1 MIKIRLN
8 NRLQKRLFESVDSQ
22 KDEILRKWGYDPKKK
37 IETKVD
43 VNPVSMSAFLGICEQ
58 PDGMSSPQPKHQ
70 LAFGKL
76 YEAGTVY
83 PLKKWKYT
91 LFQLLGV
98 KSQFAAWR
106 PIVKYLTNI
115 SDIFFTW
122 NDNIDTMATDGA
134 SIAMNPVFF
143 QGLLDI
149 CDGKWSAV
157 LFVLVHELYHII
169 LRHNYRG
176 EGISMNNDSNIQFD
190 RDTSN
195 IAADYEVNISI
206 VNELGER
213 SKINPQAKMTVWDG
227 NFVSDTIGGYYDEK
241 YNLKSYEDIYRD
253 IYKTKKMIDEGIPQE
268 IRKIIEK
275 AKEKALAEIEQI
287 EGY

>member
-1 MIKIRLN
+1 
-8 NRLQKRLFESVDSQ
+8 
-22 KDEILRKWGYDPKKK
+22 
-37 IETKVD
+37 
-43 VNPVSMSAFLGICEQ
+43 
-58 PDGMSSPQPKHQ
+58 
-70 LAFGKL
+70 
-76 YEAGTVY
+76 
-83 PLKKWKYT
+83 
-91 LFQLLGV
+91 
-98 KSQFAAWR
+98 
-106 PIVKYLTNI
+106 
-115 SDIFFTW
+115 
-122 NDNIDTMATDGA
+122 
-134 SIAMNPVFF
+134 
-143 QGLLDI
+143 
-149 CDGKWSAV
+149 
-157 LFVLVHELYHII
+157 
-169 LRHNYRG
+169 
-176 EGISMNNDSNIQFD
+176 MNNDSNIQFD

-253 IYKTKKMIDEGIPQE
+253 IYKTKKMIDEGIPPE